1 VIGLDVNRKNEIYS
15 IFEHIDEDE
24 KELIGPLIEQVLFL
38 EQRMSELQKLPF
50 LKINPKNPMMQKV
63 TPAAKLYK
71 ECMQSYMNAIRIL
84 LNTLRKVESS
94 AADELLEHLKEFTLD
109 E

>member
-1 VIGLDVNRKNEIYS
+1 MDVNRKNQIYS
-15 IFEHIDEDE
+15 LFEHIDEDE
-24 KELIGPLIEQVLFL
+24 RELISPLLEQVLFL
-38 EQRMSELQKLPF
+38 EYRMFELQKLPF
-50 LKINPKNPMMQKV
+50 IKINPKNPMMQKV

>member
-1 VIGLDVNRKNEIYS
+1 MDVNRKNEIYS
-15 IFEHIDEDE
+15 LFEHIDEHE
-24 KELIGPLIEQVLFL
+24 RELIGPLLEQVLFL

-50 LKINPKNPMMQKV
+50 LKINPKNPMMQKA
-63 TPAAKLYK
+63 TPAAKVYK

>member
-1 VIGLDVNRKNEIYS
+1 MDTETYS
-15 IFEHIDEDE
+15 KAKAAVMAMLKFILMF
-24 KELIGPLIEQVLFL
+24 LIIAAICYFATKIVSVLI
-38 EQRMSELQKLPF
+38 PF
-50 LKINPKNPMMQKV
+50 LLGFLLSKTSI
-63 TPAAKLYK
+63 TLASPAAKLYK

-94 AADELLEHLKEFTLD
+94 AADELLERLKEFSLG

>member
-1 VIGLDVNRKNEIYS
+1 MDVNRKNQIYS
-15 IFEHIDEDE
+15 LFEHIDDDE
-24 KELIGPLIEQVLFL
+24 KELIGPLLEQVLFL

>member
-1 VIGLDVNRKNEIYS
+1 MDVDRKNEIFS
-15 IFEHIDEDE
+15 LFEHVDDEE
-24 KELIGPLIEQVLFL
+24 KKLLTPLIENVVFL
-38 EQRMSELQKLPF
+38 EKRMSDLREMPF
-50 LKINPKNPMMQKV
+50 VRAHPKNPLLQKT

-94 AADELLEHLKEFTLD
+94 AADELLERLKEFSLG

>member
-1 VIGLDVNRKNEIYS
+1 MDENRKNQLYS
-15 IFEHIDEDE
+15 LFDHIDENE
-24 KELIGPLIEQVLFL
+24 RKLIIPLLDRVLFL
-38 EQRMSELQKLPF
+38 EQQMTELEEFPF
-50 LKINPKNPMMQKV
+50 LKINPKNPLLQKV

-71 ECMQSYMNAIRIL
+71 ECMQSYMNAVRIL

-94 AADELLEHLKEFTLD
+94 AADELLEHLKEFSLGD

>member
-1 VIGLDVNRKNEIYS
+1 MDVDRKNEIFS
-15 IFEHIDEDE
+15 LFEHVDDEE
-24 KELIGPLIEQVLFL
+24 KKLLTPLIENVVFL
-38 EQRMSELQKLPF
+38 EKRMSDLREMPF
-50 LKINPKNPMMQKV
+50 VRVHPKNPLLQKT

-94 AADELLEHLKEFTLD
+94 AADELLERLKEFSLG

>member
-1 VIGLDVNRKNEIYS
+1 MDVNRKNQIYS
-15 IFEHIDEDE
+15 LFDHIDDHER
-24 KELIGPLIEQVLFL
+24 ELINPLLDEVFFL
-38 EQRMSELQKLPF
+38 EQQMTELKKLPF
-50 LKINPKNPMMQKV
+50 LKINPKNPMLQKV

-71 ECMQSYMNAIRIL
+71 ECMQSYMNAVRIL

-94 AADELLEHLKEFTLD
+94 AADELLEHLKEFSLGD

>member
-1 VIGLDVNRKNEIYS
+1 MIGLDVNRKNEIYS

-84 LNTLRKVESS
+84 LNTLRKIESS
-94 AADELLEHLKEFTLD
+94 AADELLEHLKEFPLD

>member
-1 VIGLDVNRKNEIYS
+1 MDVNRKNEIYS
-15 IFEHIDEDE
+15 IFERIDDHE

-38 EQRMSELQKLPF
+38 EQRMFELQKLPF
-50 LKINPKNPMMQKV
+50 IKINPKNPMMQKV

>member
-1 VIGLDVNRKNEIYS
+1 MDVNRKNEIYS

-84 LNTLRKVESS
+84 LNTLRKIESS
-94 AADELLEHLKEFTLD
+94 AADELLEHLKEFPLD

>member
-1 VIGLDVNRKNEIYS
+1 LDVNRKNQIYS
-15 IFEHIDEDE
+15 LFEHIDDDE
-24 KELIGPLIEQVLFL
+24 KELIGPLLEQVLFL

>member
-1 VIGLDVNRKNEIYS
+1 MDVNRKNQIYS
-15 IFEHIDEDE
+15 LFEHIDEDE